1 MARARSGGG
10 GNGAIIGLV
19 VFGAG
24 FFICLILAILF
35 YTQVSTAQQEAEA
48 AQADLNQVASPSE
61 RNNND
66 QLDDEIVDMDGNT
79 TVAKLLN
86 RISALKSEVAGLQG
100 QVTDLTGELSTEKAN
115 AQQQQ
120 EAAEQARAD
129 LARLS
134 DNRTAMESELRGQ
147 VASMSSTIADISAD
161 NDQLKSLID
170 SSILE
175 VQDSYNQQI
184 ERLNTR
190 IAELNAE
197 TSVLDR
203 TIADQQVTI
212 VALRGERPP
221 DIPLTDADATIVAQ
235 IPDQDKV
242 YLDIGRNAN
251 LVKGMSFT
259 VFDPDTLVKL
269 EGPDLD
275 RGKATV
281 DIINVDETTAVGLI
295 VDRKPRAV
303 IRDGDALVNIV
314 FDPRRKYSF
323 LVFGQYDLD
332 FDGELDDYGLDQVK
346 SLVLESNGRLIDT
359 IGFTTD
365 FIVLGVEPELPTRP
379 DDELDLLKMRE
390 YRVALENYQAY
401 QDRIAAARELGIPVL
416 NQNRFLDLVGRGRR

>member
-48 AQADLNQVASPSE
+48 AKADLNQVASPSDE
-61 RNNND
+61 NE
-66 QLDDEIVDMDGNT
+66 QLDQAIADMDGNT

-86 RISALKSEVAGLQG
+86 RISASRSEVVGLQG
-100 QVTDLTGELSTEKAN
+100 RVTDLTGELSTEKAN

-134 DNRTAMESELRGQ
+134 ENRTAMESELRDQ

-161 NDQLKSLID
+161 NDRLKSLID
-170 SSILE
+170 SSIIE
-175 VQDSYNQQI
+175 VEDSYRQQI

-212 VALRGERPP
+212 VALKGERPEA
-221 DIPLTDADATIVAQ
+221 IPLTDADATIVAQ

-365 FIVLGVEPELPTRP
+365 FVVLGVEPELPTRP